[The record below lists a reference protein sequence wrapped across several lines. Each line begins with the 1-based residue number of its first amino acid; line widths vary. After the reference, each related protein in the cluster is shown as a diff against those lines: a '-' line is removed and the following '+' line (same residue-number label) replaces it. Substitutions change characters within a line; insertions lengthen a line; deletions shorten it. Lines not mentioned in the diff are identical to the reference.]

1 MTSQVLLLRWET
13 TCPVVFQGTPA
24 LTGFDGSS
32 NSWWIPQQK
41 GIIYDVFFMINGFS
55 GYCQYSYIYI
65 YPMLSIYFQ
74 ISSQVPGLG
83 TVPSKKV
90 PLWLFVIRSFLALV
104 PREDWTVRTCW
115 DAEGQG
121 SIVRACFIYS
131 CCVATYTLFISF
143 RIFTWFYSEYL
154 VMVEHVQ
161 QLTWPK

>member
-74 ISSQVPGLG
+74 ISSQVPGVG
-83 TVPSKKV
+83 TVPSEKV

-121 SIVRACFIYS
+121 SIVRACFRYS

-143 RIFTWFYSEYL
+143 HIYMILFGVFGHGIFY
-154 VMVEHVQ
+154 VQ